1 MNKTSLALAA
11 LLATGL
17 SAGAAQAFD
26 LSSAFS
32 AGAKLLSASTLS
44 DDDAK
49 SLSLATI
56 KESDSKSRVAPASSA
71 YAKRLARVTRDFR
84 NEDGLQLNYKVYLT
98 KDVNA
103 FCTADGSVRVYSG
116 LMDMMSDDE
125 LRFVLG
131 HEIGHA
137 KLGHVR
143 KQLQLAY
150 ATSAARDAAV
160 ATGNATA
167 AQLSQSAVG
176 ALAEA
181 LINAQFSQKEETDA
195 DAYGMG
201 FMKRH
206 SFNPHAAVTAMSK
219 IEGLGGSHSWL
230 SDHPAT
236 SDRIQHLRQLA
247 GEG

>member
-1 MNKTSLALAA
+1 MNKTPLVLAA
-11 LLATGL
+11 LLASL
-17 SAGAAQAFD
+17 SLGAAQAFD

-32 AGAKLLSASTLS
+32 AGAKLLSAGTLS

-49 SLSLATI
+49 SLSMATI
-56 KESDSKSRVAPASSA
+56 KESDGKSRVAPASNA

-84 NEDGLQLNYKVYLT
+84 SEDGLQLNYKVYLT

-116 LMDMMSDDE
+116 LMDMMNDDE

-143 KQLQLAY
+143 KQLQVAY
-150 ATSAARDAAV
+150 ASSAARDAAV

-167 AQLSQSAVG
+167 AQLSQSALG
-176 ALAEA
+176 DLAEA
-181 LINAQFSQKEETDA
+181 LVNAQFSQKEETEA
-195 DAYGMG
+195 DTYGMG

-219 IEGLGGSHSWL
+219 IQTLSNDHSWL
-230 SDHPAT
+230 ADHPAT
-236 SDRIQHLRQLA
+236 SERVKHLRQLA
-247 GEG
+247 GEA